1 MKKIFIAF
9 LFCLTLIPAMHAQGE
24 GEDAK
29 ESEPTQV
36 PEIFYGTRTVNLHT
50 VKQMGHKVLAYR
62 ISHRFGSLRNDFLYN
77 FLGLD
82 GPANISFMFDYGLT
96 DNLMIGVARDQFNKT
111 YSGYTKYNILNQQS
125 GGGSPVT
132 LAVYGRGNILTQ
144 RSGAAPGAF
153 DRYENFAHRMSYT
166 AQILVARRFG
176 ERFALQI
183 APTYIHH
190 NLVELSDDKNDIFAV
205 AASGQVMLTKRLGLS
220 GEFTYAVNN
229 YASPAGPNFYPCG
242 ALGLDIVTGG
252 HVFQIILTNSPII
265 NETVAIPFNRQN
277 LLDGDLRL
285 GFNISRNFWL

>member
-1 MKKIFIAF
+1 MKKIFIALLLCF
-9 LFCLTLIPAMHAQGE
+9 TIIPAIHAQGE
-24 GEDAK
+24 GGDNK
-29 ESEPTQV
+29 EGEPEQV

-62 ISHRFGSLRNDFLYN
+62 ISHRFGSLREDQLYN

-96 DNLMIGVARDQFNKT
+96 DNLMIGVARDQYLKT

-132 LAVYGRGNILTQ
+132 LAVYGRANIISQ
-144 RSGAAPGAF
+144 RSGAAPGEF
-153 DRYENFAHRMSYT
+153 DRYDNFAHRMSYT
-166 AQILVARRFG
+166 TQILIARRFS
-176 ERFALQI
+176 ERFALQV

-190 NLVELSDDKNDIFAV
+190 NLVEFAEDKNDVFAITG
-205 AASGQVMLTKRLGLS
+205 SGQIMLTKRLGLS
-220 GEFTYAVNN
+220 GEFTYAMND
-229 YASPAGPNFYPCG
+229 YSPVRQDFYSCG

-252 HVFQIILTNSPII
+252 HVFQIMVTNAPVI
-265 NETVAIPFNRQN
+265 NETFAIPYNRQDI
-277 LLDGDLRL
+277 LDGDVRL